1 MATGRR
7 NSIEAALTI
16 RPSLRGQGGSG
27 CELAVTVPRPAD
39 IFGYTPC
46 ARVGERGEAQA
57 PIGERPNAHCARH
70 DPRAKGLSGRTRG
83 FSVRRSPPTCTARVT
98 VLWHTAIAWT
108 PRVPVA
114 ECSKLYQSHLYALR
128 SVSYRLED
136 WSNAPMTLM
145 SALMSAWRNAPAMRS
160 SRCGQNKRV
169 RHSPLAHAHLEHM
182 QKPGGPSCSSPS
194 CSSSSS
200 SSSPLNS
207 SVSSCILS
215 IGANRPPPS

>member
-1 MATGRR
+1 MNWLLQYRYLAQPTSSDTPPTRAQVR
-7 NSIEAALTI
+7 EVKRK
-16 RPSLRGQGGSG
+16 RPSENAL
-27 CELAVTVPRPAD
+27 
-39 IFGYTPC
+39 TPC
-46 ARVGERGEAQA
+46 ARIRVQ
-57 PIGERPNAHCARH
+57 
-70 DPRAKGLSGRTRG
+70 RAFPDGPAAL
-83 FSVRRSPPTCTARVT
+83 VRRSPPTARVT

-128 SVSYRLED
+128 SVSYRREE